1 MNPTGSVSSHFTR
14 PVFLW
19 AVAAGFTEVL
29 VTWLLKHKQGPQWL
43 GLVPLLPYMVFFAA
57 MVRSVLN
64 MDEMQKRINLESASI
79 AFLLALILTFVFT
92 SLEQAGVRAPWD
104 MAGGFMLLLW
114 TGAYGFSAWR
124 YR

>member
-1 MNPTGSVSSHFTR
+1 MTTKQTFSSHFTR

-19 AVAAGFTEVL
+19 AVAAGVTEVL
-29 VTWLLKHKQGPQWL
+29 VTWLLKHKQGLQWL

-57 MVRSVLN
+57 MVRSVLK

-92 SLEQAGVRAPWD
+92 SIEQTGIRAPWD
-104 MAGGFMLLLW
+104 LAGGLMLLFW
-114 TGAYGFSAWR
+114 TGAYGVSAWR